1 MEPISLIT
9 TALALAT
16 PYLVKTGEKFAEG
29 VGEDIW
35 KLIKKPFTKTE
46 DKTLLKEFNL
56 DRDSDKLKVAL
67 LKKLNEDDEFK
78 QEFEKAVTT
87 AQNDLNAYYQ
97 QNINNNGDIEKQIN
111 IQDNK
116 GNIQM

>member
-1 MEPISLIT
+1 MEPITLIT

-16 PYLVKTGEKFAEG
+16 PYLVKTGEKFAES

-35 KLIKKPFTKTE
+35 KWIKKPFTKSDEKNLIT
-46 DKTLLKEFNL
+46 EFNF

-67 LKKLNEDDEFK
+67 LEKLNEDNAFK
-78 QEFEKAVTT
+78 QDFEKAVTK
-87 AQNDLNAYYQ
+87 AQNDLHAYYQ
-97 QNINNNGDIEKQIN
+97 QNINNSGNIEKQIN

>member
-16 PYLVKTGEKFAEG
+16 PYLIKTGEKFAEG

-35 KLIKKPFTKTE
+35 KWIKKPFTKPDE
-46 DKTLLKEFNL
+46 KNLLKEFNL

-67 LKKLNEDDEFK
+67 LDKLNEDHDFK
-78 QEFEKAVTT
+78 QEFENAVTN
-87 AQNDLNAYYQ
+87 AQNKLNSYYQ
-97 QNINNNGDIEKQIN
+97 QNINNTGNIEKQIN

>member
-1 MEPISLIT
+1 MEPITLIT

-35 KLIKKPFTKTE
+35 KWIKKPFTKAEEKNLIT
-46 DKTLLKEFNL
+46 EFNL

-67 LKKLNEDDEFK
+67 IEKLNEDNDFK
-78 QEFEKAVTT
+78 QEFEKAVTK
-87 AQNDLNAYYQ
+87 AQNELNAYYQ
-97 QNINNNGDIEKQIN
+97 QNINNNGYIEKQIN

>member
-1 MEPISLIT
+1 MEPITLIT
-9 TALALAT
+9 TALTLAT
-16 PYLVKTGEKFAEG
+16 PYLIKTGEKFAES

-35 KLIKKPFTKTE
+35 KWIKKPFTKKE
-46 DKTLLKEFNL
+46 EQTLIADFKL

-67 LKKLNEDDEFK
+67 LEKLRDDNNFK
-78 QEFEKAVTT
+78 QEFETAVTK
-87 AQNDLNAYYQ
+87 AQSDLNAFYQ
-97 QNINNNGDIEKQIN
+97 QSINNSGNVEKQIN